1 MSPLSPLT
9 IEAAKSKDSKPSN
22 LLVTSNGLGSR
33 FHYSVNQLYDL
44 RHEENIVP
52 RISDR
57 TVFDSVRRSGN
68 NTMSNQ
74 FNMFNNSGSS
84 SSLNRL
90 GGRSNRS
97 IFRPPTLLS
106 SDLNNPQNSNQRNS
120 GNNFQNSG
128 NFNRGSGKCI
138 TRKKKKL
145 SGKLV

>member
-9 IEAAKSKDSKPSN
+9 IEAAKSKDSTRSN

-44 RHEENIVP
+44 RHEENNVP

-84 SSLNRL
+84 SLNRL

-106 SDLNNPQNSNQRNS
+106 SDSNNPQSGNQRNS

-128 NFNRGSGKCI
+128 NFNRGSGKCC
-138 TRKKKKL
+138 KKL
-145 SGKLV
+145 GAKLV